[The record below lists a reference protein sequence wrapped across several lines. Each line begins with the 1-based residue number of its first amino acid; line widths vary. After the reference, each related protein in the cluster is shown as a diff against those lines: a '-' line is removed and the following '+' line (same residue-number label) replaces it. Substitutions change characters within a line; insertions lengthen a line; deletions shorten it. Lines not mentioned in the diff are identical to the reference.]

1 MSSGLFALFFAIGVG
16 AWIYNKTAQRTGN
29 NTKTSLTTAGVVGLI
44 AFIVFF
50 TILHFFL
57 NVH

>member
-1 MSSGLFALFFAIGVG
+1 MNSGLFSLFFAIGVA
-16 AWIYNKTAQRTGN
+16 AWVYNKTTQRTG

-44 AFIVFF
+44 AFFVFF